1 MRKNEFF
8 IALTLIVLGVGM
20 RFLPHPANFA
30 PIAAIALFSGVYLK
44 KWYACIVPLAAMI
57 LSDAVI
63 GFHNTIVFT
72 WGSFLA
78 VGAIGWYVQR
88 RKNPIAIVLGALAGS
103 VLFYIVTNF
112 GVWMVSDLYAKS
124 WQGLLEC
131 YTLALP
137 FFRNTLAGDL
147 FYTGIFFGLY
157 ELIAYAV
164 RRTHKEVVY
173 ANHKNPHN
181 S

>member
-1 MRKNEFF
+1 MERKNEFF
-8 IALTLIVLGVGM
+8 IALTLILLGVAM

-44 KWYACIVPLAAMI
+44 KWYAFFVPLMAMI
-57 LSDAVI
+57 FSDAYI
-63 GFHNTIVFT
+63 GFHNTIAFT

-88 RKNPIAIVLGALAGS
+88 RKNTVTVIAGALTGS
-103 VLFYIVTNF
+103 VLFYVVTNF
-112 GVWMVSDLYAKS
+112 GVWLLSDLYAKS

-137 FFRNTLAGDL
+137 FFRNTLTGDL
-147 FYTGIFFGLY
+147 FYTGVLFGAY
-157 ELIAYAV
+157 ELSVYLVRLREKKLLYA
-164 RRTHKEVVY
+164 TSK
-173 ANHKNPHN
+173 KNIQ
-181 S
+181 